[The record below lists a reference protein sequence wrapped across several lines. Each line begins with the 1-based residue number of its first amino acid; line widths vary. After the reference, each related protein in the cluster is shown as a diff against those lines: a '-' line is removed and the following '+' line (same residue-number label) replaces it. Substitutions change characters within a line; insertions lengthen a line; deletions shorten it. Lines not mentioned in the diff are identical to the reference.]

1 MTVQVVAKT
10 LKTCGA
16 SSSQA
21 LQTMHPGSIHTL
33 VTAKTGMGF
42 SNRFFKIF
50 RAENKA
56 PSQFE
61 KKNQTNSPPLLDLK
75 LRKTLVVDLQQIFH
89 VQVSVSLGGRKLLMA
104 Q

>member
-56 PSQFE
+56 PLF
-61 KKNQTNSPPLLDLK
+61 DLK